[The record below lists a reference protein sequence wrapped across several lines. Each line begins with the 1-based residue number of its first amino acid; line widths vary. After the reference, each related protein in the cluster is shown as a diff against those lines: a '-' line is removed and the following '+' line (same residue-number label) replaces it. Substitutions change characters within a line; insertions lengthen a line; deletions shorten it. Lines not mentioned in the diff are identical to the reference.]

1 MKPEYINRYL
11 QTAAKK
17 NWILS
22 VFLGA
27 LIFLFWGGYLP
38 HALSYAEQYQ
48 LFLWTPDY
56 LLGCLGH
63 PGGAAEW
70 LETCLV
76 QFYYLSWLG
85 AMILALLFIG
95 YQRMVASWLK
105 AESFLL
111 SLIPTILLFWAMGD
125 LDVLLSFPIAIMASL
140 AMAKIGVANRWL
152 DICKEMVLTPLVY
165 WLIGPMA
172 WLYVA
177 LRIVVDYKRFIWL
190 PLWLLAIQLVLWH
203 TLLEQLP
210 LHSVMCSMGYY
221 RSPSVVPLLWIV
233 PLSVLLCVLADRL
246 YINKVLKWP
255 VQAIAVVVL
264 GWLAVTRG
272 YADERYELVWQ
283 VYQIRN
289 EHWDDIIK
297 RAEQKT
303 VETAF
308 WSNSVNLAL
317 AERRQLADRMFDF
330 YQSGIDALLMN
341 MVRDP
346 FSNIPAAEAF
356 YRLGMVNSAQRY
368 MFDMQESIN
377 NGRKSGR
384 FTQRIAECYI
394 INGKYDLARKHLAL
408 LKNSLFYKN
417 WAKEAEQYLGDE
429 AGINAHPVWGQLR
442 QFRQK
447 QDFLFYYPEM
457 ASMLGSLFN
466 GNRSNTMALDYFVAQ
481 VLLNGDAPTF
491 QQALPW
497 VEQCGGYMQMP
508 RGYQDALNCIQRQ
521 GNVPGSPYAAFIS
534 RMLAK
539 AQQQQNNQVYET
551 AH

>member
-1 MKPEYINRYL
+1 MKSEYITRYL
-11 QTAAKK
+11 QMVAKK
-17 NWILS
+17 NWVLS
-22 VFLGA
+22 VFLGTFV
-27 LIFLFWGGYLP
+27 FLFWGGYLP

-56 LLGCLGH
+56 LLDCLNH
-63 PGGAAEW
+63 PAGLVEW

-76 QFYYLSWLG
+76 QFYYLPWLG

-111 SLIPTILLFWAMGD
+111 SFIPTIFLFWAMGD
-125 LDVLLSFPIAIMASL
+125 LDVLLSFPIAMIV
-140 AMAKIGVANRWL
+140 AMAVAKIRLANRWL
-152 DICKEMVLTPLVY
+152 DICKELVLVPLTY

-177 LRIVVDYKRFIWL
+177 LRIVVDYKRFAWL
-190 PLWLLAIQLVLWH
+190 PIWLLAVQLLLWH
-203 TLLEQLP
+203 TVLAQVP
-210 LHSVMCSMGYY
+210 LQSVIGSMGYY
-221 RSPSVVPLLWIV
+221 RSPSMVPMLWIV
-233 PLSVLLCVLADRL
+233 PLSVLLCVLADRFRL
-246 YINKVLKWP
+246 TQVVKWP
-255 VQAIAVVVL
+255 VQAVAVVVL

-283 VYQIRN
+283 DYQIRN
-289 EHWDDIIK
+289 EHWDDIIQ

-317 AERRQLADRMFDF
+317 AERRQLADHMFDF

-341 MVRDP
+341 MVRNP

-356 YRLGMVNSAQRY
+356 FRLGMVNSAQRY

-394 INGKYDLARKHLAL
+394 INGKYNLARKHLAL
-408 LKNSLFYKN
+408 LKHSLFYSG
-417 WAKEAEQYLGDE
+417 WAEEAETYLGQE
-429 AGINAHPVWGQLR
+429 EKIAQHPVWGRLR
-442 QFRQK
+442 QIRQH

-497 VEQCGGYMQMP
+497 VQQYGGYMQMP
-508 RGYQDALNCIQRQ
+508 RGYQDAMNCIQRQ
-521 GNVPGSPYAAFIS
+521 GQVPASPYAAFIS

-539 AQQQQNNQVYET
+539 AQEQQNNNVYET